1 MDPHRSAQDVL
12 RCHLCETPGPPM
24 YCDICHI
31 HLCKTCVGEHVL
43 EEEKEHRVV
52 PFKTEGFAPECLK
65 HPTKLCDLKCEQC
78 NIPIC
83 VECVSS
89 SDHLGHI
96 QVEISKIIETK
107 KEILQKDLNDLKNI
121 VYPKYQQFAYDLHVQ
136 KANLNR
142 NSQRLV
148 TAISKHG
155 EDLHQNIDFAIEKL
169 KSDVDEIECKYL
181 VVLNKQID
189 EITRTISEITE
200 SIAELNK
207 IQNSGDVSHFFAY
220 QSRNAE
226 FKRVPSKP
234 TVFLP
239 EFIPQKINK
248 ETFGHLLG
256 SLSNLSTNK
265 EDSGNKVVLPNAMSS
280 SLDRLFIDEPRV
292 VININTEYGNLNKL
306 RCVSGLNDDG
316 FWTSGQDNLMRLYN
330 LHGKLMKSIQTKSG
344 TQPWDIAVT
353 QSGELVYNDLING
366 TVNIVKKKKVK
377 TVIRPHGWK
386 PFYVCSAFSGDFLV
400 VMISDDKKETKVVR
414 YSGSTE
420 KQTIQHDDK
429 GKPLYSS
436 EPYPKYISENKNLD
450 ICVADNKARSVV
462 VVNQAGILRFIYT
475 SSPTTSTKK
484 LFKPTGITTD
494 SFSRILTSDGN
505 NNCIHILDKDGRFL
519 RFIDNCY
526 LVSPSCL
533 CMDTTDNVL
542 VAEWESGKVKKIQY
556 YK

>member
-1 MDPHRSAQDVL
+1 MW
-12 RCHLCETPGPPM
+12 
-24 YCDICHI
+24 
-31 HLCKTCVGEHVL
+31 
-43 EEEKEHRVV
+43 
-52 PFKTEGFAPECLK
+52 
-65 HPTKLCDLKCEQC
+65 
-78 NIPIC
+78 N
-83 VECVSS
+83 VSS

-226 FKRVPSKP
+226 LKRVPSKP

-265 EDSGNKVVLPNAMSS
+265 EDSGNKVVLPNAMLS
-280 SLDRLFIDEPRV
+280 SLDRLLIDEPRV

-330 LHGKLMKSIQTKSG
+330 R
-344 TQPWDIAVT
+344 QPTW
-353 QSGELVYNDLING
+353 
-366 TVNIVKKKKVK
+366 
-377 TVIRPHGWK
+377 
-386 PFYVCSAFSGDFLV
+386 
-400 VMISDDKKETKVVR
+400 
-414 YSGSTE
+414 
-420 KQTIQHDDK
+420 
-429 GKPLYSS
+429 
-436 EPYPKYISENKNLD
+436 
-450 ICVADNKARSVV
+450 
-462 VVNQAGILRFIYT
+462 
-475 SSPTTSTKK
+475 
-484 LFKPTGITTD
+484 
-494 SFSRILTSDGN
+494 
-505 NNCIHILDKDGRFL
+505 
-519 RFIDNCY
+519 
-526 LVSPSCL
+526 
-533 CMDTTDNVL
+533 
-542 VAEWESGKVKKIQY
+542 
-556 YK
+556 